1 MGSCKPDHHS
11 GGSILSMQGAPLS
24 CTGGQADG
32 SCPEAN
38 APQASNKTANKNIRL
53 GSVITLPFVS
63 AE

>member
-1 MGSCKPDHHS
+1 
-11 GGSILSMQGAPLS
+11 MQGAPLS